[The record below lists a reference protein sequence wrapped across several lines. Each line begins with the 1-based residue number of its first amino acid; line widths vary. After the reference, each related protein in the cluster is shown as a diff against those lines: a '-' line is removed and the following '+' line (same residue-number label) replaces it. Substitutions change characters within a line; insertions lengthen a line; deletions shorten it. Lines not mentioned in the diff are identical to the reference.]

1 MSSPRLA
8 WSSVYTPSHA
18 VRDSAAGP
26 CARSRPNR
34 EASAAR
40 TRMAATFFIFTW
52 SWPSGRWNIRA
63 AARSFPRRWQ
73 RVSNVLTGVR
83 PAADGNYD
91 VLLAMH
97 HVGHRRT
104 GLRRRHIHRADFFAG
119 GFIVG
124 AQHGPARMIRGCR
137 HMPFARDDQ
146 RLGLQSAD
154 VEGLLAG
161 ARNVQAFE
169 RLVVAHHVRRLA
181 MCDLPDEFTFIQ
193 IDGRNCS
200 VRRLNQRQTV

>member
-83 PAADGNYD
+83 PAADCNYD

-104 GLRRRHIHRADFFAG
+104 GCG
-119 GFIVG
+119 GGLCPAPTFLPVG
-124 AQHGPARMIRGCR
+124 
-137 HMPFARDDQ
+137 
-146 RLGLQSAD
+146 LS
-154 VEGLLAG
+154 EE
-161 ARNVQAFE
+161 RNVAPVGLI
-169 RLVVAHHVRRLA
+169 RV
-181 MCDLPDEFTFIQ
+181 
-193 IDGRNCS
+193 G
-200 VRRLNQRQTV
+200 